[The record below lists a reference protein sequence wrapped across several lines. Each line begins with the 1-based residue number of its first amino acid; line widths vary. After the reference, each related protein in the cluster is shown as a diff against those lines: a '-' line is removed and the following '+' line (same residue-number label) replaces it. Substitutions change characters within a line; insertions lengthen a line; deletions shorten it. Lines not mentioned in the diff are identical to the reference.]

1 MTMYQFMVNAF
12 YMLCGVACVAAS
24 VVIVYIVLNVLFR
37 ALRRGG
43 GNTMADI
50 KIDEEMLLRAGL
62 GIGYAFAPFFRG
74 IMNGVEDYTIEQA
87 AREMQEEHDAQEA
100 EAGLKRPVEKTLIG
114 DCRKCWCDQ
123 CAKLEQCV
131 HLREG
136 ALPDGVRPFPCV
148 GCADGMRFKPCEEE
162 RCADFEQGAGFN
174 NG

>member
-1 MTMYQFMVNAF
+1 
-12 YMLCGVACVAAS
+12 
-24 VVIVYIVLNVLFR
+24 
-37 ALRRGG
+37 
-43 GNTMADI
+43 MADI

-100 EAGLKRPVEKTLIG
+100 EEGLKRPVEKTLIG

-136 ALPDGVRPFPCV
+136 ALPDGGTPVPLRRVRGRNALQALRRRTV
-148 GCADGMRFKPCEEE
+148 RRF
-162 RCADFEQGAGFN
+162 RTGRRI
-174 NG
+174 